1 MWIRIRYALRIVAS
15 YSDEVGSS
23 RNGDA
28 MVNRESPRPAA
39 PAALDD
45 VEQESA
51 MLRPA
56 HGFSV
61 RDYATSAVGSRR
73 KEIEAEDFSSTP
85 LSPETVALLRAL
97 SDIERATMQY
107 LRGVLVTPTH
117 KDARVTAFLI
127 TWAYE
132 KYWITDTIDTVLKA
146 NGTPRVK
153 VRPTG
158 LRRTLRGVSDR
169 FTPIG
174 QALIAN
180 VLGEDI
186 IAWHMTIGTIDDL
199 ITAAAYR
206 AVRERAAH
214 PGLDRL
220 IDEILE
226 TKARHLEF
234 FSAQAGDRLAAS
246 PRAQGIT
253 RRRIRSAVWPT
264 GSDVTGTRQTAR
276 FAALVFRSTATWSD
290 PAVIGIDAAIDALP
304 GQSGLHLAAKLA
316 HRGRHGSTEENR

>member
-1 MWIRIRYALRIVAS
+1 
-15 YSDEVGSS
+15 
-23 RNGDA
+23 
-28 MVNRESPRPAA
+28 
-39 PAALDD
+39 
-45 VEQESA
+45 

-56 HGFSV
+56 HDFSV
-61 RDYATSAVGSRR
+61 RDYAKSAVGSRR
-73 KEIEAEDFSSTP
+73 KDIDVEAFAATP
-85 LSPETVALLRAL
+85 LSAETVALLRAL

-132 KYWITDTIDTVLKA
+132 KYWITDTLDTVLKA
-146 NGTPRVK
+146 NGTPRI
-153 VRPTG
+153 TG
-158 LRRTLRGVSDR
+158 RTKNLRSRFRGFRDR
-169 FTPIG
+169 FAPIG
-174 QALIAN
+174 QAVVAN

-186 IAWHMTIGTIDDL
+186 IAWHMTIGTVDDL
-199 ITAAAYR
+199 ITRAAY
-206 AVRERAAH
+206 ASVREREPH
-214 PGLDRL
+214 PALDRL

-226 TKARHLEF
+226 TKARHLVF
-234 FSAQAGDRLAAS
+234 FEAQARDRLATS

-264 GSDVTGTRQTAR
+264 GSDAHGPQQTAR

-290 PAVIGIDAAIDALP
+290 PAVTAIDASIDALP

-316 HRGRHGSTEENR
+316 RRGRHGSLEENR

>member
-1 MWIRIRYALRIVAS
+1 
-15 YSDEVGSS
+15 
-23 RNGDA
+23 
-28 MVNRESPRPAA
+28 MVNRDSPRGTA
-39 PAALDD
+39 PAALEDA
-45 VEQESA
+45 EQESA

-61 RDYATSAVGSRR
+61 RDYAKSAVGSRR
-73 KEIEAEDFSSTP
+73 KEIDAAAFAETP
-85 LSPETVALLRAL
+85 LSAETVALLRAL

-132 KYWITDTIDTVLKA
+132 KYWITDTLDTVLKA
-146 NGTPRVK
+146 NGTPRDK
-153 VRPTG
+153 TRSTG
-158 LRRTLRGVSDR
+158 LRRTVHGVRDR
-169 FTPIG
+169 FAPIG

-199 ITAAAYR
+199 ITHAAYR
-206 AVRERAAH
+206 AVREREPH
-214 PGLDRL
+214 PVLDRL
-220 IDEILE
+220 VDEILE

-234 FSAQAGDRLAAS
+234 FTAQASDRLATS

-253 RRRIRSAVWPT
+253 RRRIRNAVWPT
-264 GSDVTGTRQTAR
+264 GSDANGPRQTAR

-290 PAVIGIDAAIDALP
+290 PAVLGIDASIDALP
-304 GQSGLHLAAKLA
+304 GQSGLHLAARLA
-316 HRGRHGSTEENR
+316 RRGRRGSLEENR

>member
-1 MWIRIRYALRIVAS
+1 
-15 YSDEVGSS
+15 
-23 RNGDA
+23 
-28 MVNRESPRPAA
+28 
-39 PAALDD
+39 
-45 VEQESA
+45 

-61 RDYATSAVGSRR
+61 RDYAKSAVGSRR
-73 KEIEAEDFSSTP
+73 KEIDAAAFSETP
-85 LSPETVALLRAL
+85 LSAETVALLRAL

-132 KYWITDTIDTVLKA
+132 KYWITDTLDTVLKA
-146 NGTPRVK
+146 NGTPRDK
-153 VRPTG
+153 TRSTG
-158 LRRTLRGVSDR
+158 LRRTVHGVRDR
-169 FTPIG
+169 FAPIG
-174 QALIAN
+174 QALVAN

-199 ITAAAYR
+199 ITHAAYR
-206 AVRERAAH
+206 AVREREPH
-214 PGLDRL
+214 PVLDRL
-220 IDEILE
+220 VDEILE

-234 FSAQAGDRLAAS
+234 FTAQASDRLAAS

-253 RRRIRSAVWPT
+253 RRRIRNAVWPT
-264 GSDVTGTRQTAR
+264 GSDANGPRQTAR

-290 PAVIGIDAAIDALP
+290 PAVLGIDASIDALP
-304 GQSGLHLAAKLA
+304 GQSGLHLAARLA
-316 HRGRHGSTEENR
+316 RRGRRGSLEENR

>member
-1 MWIRIRYALRIVAS
+1 
-15 YSDEVGSS
+15 
-23 RNGDA
+23 
-28 MVNRESPRPAA
+28 MVNRESPREAVS
-39 PAALDD
+39 AALESD
-45 VEQESA
+45 EQESE

-56 HGFSV
+56 HDFSV
-61 RDYATSAVGSRR
+61 RDYAKSAVGSRR
-73 KEIEAEDFSSTP
+73 KEIDVEAFAAAP
-85 LSPETVALLRAL
+85 LSTETVALLRAL

-107 LRGVLVTPTH
+107 LRSVLVTPTH

-132 KYWITDTIDTVLKA
+132 KYWITDTLDTVLKA

-153 VRPTG
+153 NRATG
-158 LRRTLRGVSDR
+158 VRRTVHSVRDR
-169 FTPIG
+169 FAPIG
-174 QALIAN
+174 QAVIAN

-199 ITAAAYR
+199 ITGAAYR
-206 AVRERAAH
+206 SVRDRAAH
-214 PGLDRL
+214 PVLDRL

-234 FSAQAGDRLAAS
+234 FAAQAGDRLAAS

-253 RRRIRSAVWPT
+253 RRRIRTAVWPT
-264 GSDVTGTRQTAR
+264 GSDVTGPQQTAR

-290 PAVIGIDAAIDALP
+290 PAVTGIDASIDALP

-316 HRGRHGSTEENR
+316 RRGRHGSLEENR